1 MSNSGTQRYDVII
14 AGLGAMGSA
23 AAWQLAQRGH
33 SVLGLER
40 FTPAHDQGSSH
51 GDSRIIRLAYFE
63 DPAYVP
69 LLQRSY
75 ELWQELES
83 ESGQDVFTQTGGL
96 MVGPHDSEPVAG
108 AKRSAEEWGLAH
120 ELLSPEETRYR
131 FPNFCLQEEE
141 VAFFEAPAGF
151 VRPERA
157 CLAFQQEARRQGAEL
172 RFEEPLV
179 QWQADADGVT
189 VETAQ
194 GRYQADRLVVAT
206 GAWQAQWLRELALP
220 LEVQR
225 LTLFWFQ
232 PKNELATWQA
242 DRMPI
247 YIWEPRGGD
256 QFYGFP
262 ALDAHET
269 SAKIAYFRV
278 GPTCD
283 PDTVDREVSDFE
295 VQRMRQGFAA
305 RLPDLNGE
313 LVAAK
318 TCLYTNTPDEHFIL
332 GCHPHFPQVTLA
344 AGFSGHG
351 FKFTSVMGEV
361 LADLAESGQTSH
373 PIQLFDPSRFQ

>member
-1 MSNSGTQRYDVII
+1 MRSDVIVV
-14 AGLGAMGSA
+14 GLGAMGSA
-23 AAWQLAQRGH
+23 AAWQLAKRGK

-40 FTPAHDQGSSH
+40 FTPAHDLGSSH

-69 LLQRSY
+69 LLQRAY
-75 ELWQELES
+75 ELWRELES
-83 ESGQDVFTQTGGL
+83 ESGSEVFTQTGGL
-96 MVGPHDSEPVAG
+96 MIGPHDSEPVAG
-108 AKRSAEEWGLAH
+108 AKQSAEEWNLSH
-120 ELLSPEETRYR
+120 ELLLPDEVHRR
-131 FPNFCLQEEE
+131 FPNFRLDEEE
-141 VAFFEAPAGF
+141 VAFYEEPAGF

-157 CLAFQQEARRQGAEL
+157 CLAFQQEARRHGAEL

-179 QWQADADGVT
+179 SWKAEAGGVT
-189 VETAQ
+189 VETTQ
-194 GRYQADRLVVAT
+194 GTYHAERLVIAT
-206 GAWQAQWLRELALP
+206 GAWNAQWLKELDLP

-225 LTLFWFQ
+225 LTLFWFRPQKGLDAWQ
-232 PKNELATWQA
+232 P

-262 ALDAHET
+262 ALDAREEA
-269 SAKIAYFRV
+269 AKIAYFRV

-283 PDTVDREVSDFE
+283 PDTVDRVVSEME
-295 VQRMRQGFAA
+295 VQRMRKAFAS

-313 LVAAK
+313 LLDAK
-318 TCLYTNTPDEHFIL
+318 TCLYTNTPDGHFVL
-332 GCHPHFPQVTLA
+332 GVHPEFPQVSLA

-361 LADLAESGQTSH
+361 LADLAESGQTRH
-373 PIQLFDPSRFQ
+373 PIQLFDPSRFRSGV